1 MDEIG
6 LEVGDGLAEDAV
18 VVFLD
23 FLQLAKAGELRM
35 AVGAIQQQPAMNFLV
50 TLLGVQPVIGCRDQ
64 QDMPAE
70 SKRLREGLT
79 SQIVGAGMVRRIK
92 IGQDKYFHGTGRIGS
107 FTQMRPD
114 WMTWA
119 MTP

>member
-6 LEVGDGLAEDAV
+6 LEVGDGLTEDAV

-50 TLLGVQPVIGCRDQ
+50 TLLGVQPVIGSEDQ
-64 QDMPAE
+64 ERVAAQ
-70 SKRLREGLT
+70 SKRFRDRLAP
-79 SQIVGAGMVRRIK
+79 QIVRAGVMWRIE
-92 IGQDKYFHGTGRIGS
+92 IGQREDLHTAR
-107 FTQMRPD
+107 R
-114 WMTWA
+114 
-119 MTP
+119 